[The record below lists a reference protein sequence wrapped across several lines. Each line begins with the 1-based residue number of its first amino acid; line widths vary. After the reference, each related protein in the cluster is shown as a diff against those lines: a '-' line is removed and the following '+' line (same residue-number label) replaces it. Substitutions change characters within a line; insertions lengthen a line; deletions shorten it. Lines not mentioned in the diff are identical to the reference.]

1 MYANCDVCLPAVETR
16 ETENGYVVT
25 MELPGSTRDDIK
37 IWNEKNIL
45 TITGEKKAPEGDRIF
60 SERTFGRFTRSF
72 RLPPETPVLSSIA
85 RYTPVLL
92 TVYFV
97 TKLADIT
104 IREAWP
110 YVPAAG
116 RCRS

>member
-16 ETENGYVVT
+16 ETENGYVIT

-72 RLPPETPVLSSIA
+72 RLPEDADRDKIEAGYKDGVVTVQIA
-85 RYTPVLL
+85 
-92 TVYFV
+92 
-97 TKLADIT
+97 KLEEKKPKDIK
-104 IREAWP
+104 IQ
-110 YVPAAG
+110 
-116 RCRS
+116 